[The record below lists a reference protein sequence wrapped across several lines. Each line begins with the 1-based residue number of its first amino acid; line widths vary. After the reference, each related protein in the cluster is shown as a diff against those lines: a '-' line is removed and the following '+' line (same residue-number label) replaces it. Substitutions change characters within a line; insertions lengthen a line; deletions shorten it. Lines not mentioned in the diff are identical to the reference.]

1 MGKSEL
7 MIRQFCK
14 TLTGKEFDVEIID
27 GIVVLSIPERFHIY
41 VLDKGLQLIGVM
53 ESADL
58 EWFRTLD
65 SMRTQI
71 RRIQNNNHSV
81 DDK

>member
-1 MGKSEL
+1 MGKQEL
-7 MIRQFCK
+7 MIQQFCK

-27 GIVVLSIPERFHIY
+27 DIVVLSIPHRFHIY

-65 SMRTQI
+65 SVRTTI
-71 RRIQNNNHSV
+71 RRIQNNHRE

>member
-27 GIVVLSIPERFHIY
+27 GTVVLSLPHRFHIY

-65 SMRTQI
+65 SLRTQI
-71 RRIQNNNHSV
+71 RRIQNNHSV

>member
-1 MGKSEL
+1 MGKQEL

-14 TLTGKEFDVEIID
+14 TLTGKEFDVEVID
-27 GIVVLSIPERFHIY
+27 DIVVLSIPHRFHIY
-41 VLDKGLQLIGVM
+41 VLSEGLQLIGVM

-58 EWFRTLD
+58 EWFRALD
-65 SMRTQI
+65 SMRTTI
-71 RRIQNNNHSV
+71 RRIQNNHRE

>member
-1 MGKSEL
+1 
-7 MIRQFCK
+7 MIRQLCK

-27 GIVVLSIPERFHIY
+27 DIVVLSIPHRFHIY

-58 EWFRTLD
+58 EWFRALD
-65 SMRTQI
+65 SMRTTI
-71 RRIQNNNHSV
+71 RRIQKNHSMNEIV
-81 DDK
+81 

>member
-1 MGKSEL
+1 

-27 GIVVLSIPERFHIY
+27 DIVVLSIPHRFHIY

-58 EWFRTLD
+58 EWFRALD
-65 SMRTQI
+65 SLRTTI
-71 RRIQNNNHSV
+71 RRIQNNHSMNEIV
-81 DDK
+81 

>member
-1 MGKSEL
+1 MGKQEL
-7 MIRQFCK
+7 MIHQFCK

-27 GIVVLSIPERFHIY
+27 GTVVLSIPGRFHIY

-65 SMRTQI
+65 SLRTTI
-71 RRIQNNNHSV
+71 RRIQNNHSV